1 MADVTDN
8 FLFQLVHN
16 STLLQLA
23 PLTVRYFARLQ
34 MHETVHNNPGASE
47 HKLQEIAIGEGAE
60 TRAVSLQGT
69 YSVPLCRRVIS
80 EEHLRGSINL

>member
-1 MADVTDN
+1 
-8 FLFQLVHN
+8 
-16 STLLQLA
+16 
-23 PLTVRYFARLQ
+23 